1 MPWHVEKRDKKWV
14 VVKDEDG
21 SVVGTHDSKEEAE
34 NHKKALYAN
43 VKE

>member
-1 MPWHVEKRDKKWV
+1 MPWSVQKEGDKWV
-14 VVKDEDG
+14 VKDKNG
-21 SVVGTHDSKEEAE
+21 KVVGRHNSKEEAE